1 MKKRHHCEY
10 KDCKCNKFVRHHKSL
25 CYICHHAKLW
35 HSKKSKPPTDGYLSF
50 LSSRLSAR
58 TPKYTNN
65 IVSPIQI
72 AVFIPEAPA
81 IPVSDSESIFCEN
94 IESLPI

>member
-1 MKKRHHCEY
+1 MKKRYHCEY
-10 KDCKCNKFVRHHKSL
+10 KECKCNKFVRHHKSL

-65 IVSPIQI
+65 IVSSIQI

-81 IPVSDSESIFCEN
+81 IPVADSELIFCEN

>member
-1 MKKRHHCEY
+1 MMKKRYHCEY

-35 HSKKSKPPTDGYLSF
+35 HSKTSKPPTDEYLSF
-50 LSSRLSAR
+50 LSSRAAAR
-58 TPKYTNN
+58 TPKYTS
-65 IVSPIQI
+65 VSPIQI

-81 IPVSDSESIFCEN
+81 IPVDDSQLIFCEN